1 MKKNLYFVQLPPPI
15 HGVTT
20 INKFIYES
28 KKINENFQTDLIE
41 IRYSDN
47 LSQLQKFTF
56 GKIIKHFVIA
66 GKLLQKLITFKPNYV
81 YFTIVPTGVGFYK
94 DLLFLWLM
102 KLSSATPVLHLHGKG
117 IAEKV
122 ENKLIKRIY
131 EWAFSKSI
139 IIHLS
144 KRLLDKELGR
154 LHLKNTKKC
163 FVENGVEEIKTDFI
177 ESSKNKDVVN
187 ILFLSNLFESKGV
200 FVALE
205 AFRLLPLEKENVV
218 LHLVGGMSSKEMEEK
233 INKIIAKN
241 NLPVIIHGA
250 LFGDKKY
257 KILEIADIFIHPT
270 LNDAFPLVLLE
281 AMQFKLPI
289 ISTYQGAIPDIIDDG
304 QTGFLVKEND
314 VVVLSEKISY

>member
-1 MKKNLYFVQLPPPI
+1 
-15 HGVTT
+15 
-20 INKFIYES
+20 
-28 KKINENFQTDLIE
+28 
-41 IRYSDN
+41 
-47 LSQLQKFTF
+47 
-56 GKIIKHFVIA
+56 
-66 GKLLQKLITFKPNYV
+66 
-81 YFTIVPTGVGFYK
+81 
-94 DLLFLWLM
+94 
-102 KLSSATPVLHLHGKG
+102 
-117 IAEKV
+117 
-122 ENKLIKRIY
+122 
-131 EWAFSKSI
+131 
-139 IIHLS
+139 
-144 KRLLDKELGR
+144 
-154 LHLKNTKKC
+154 
-163 FVENGVEEIKTDFI
+163 VENGVEKIKIDDI

-289 ISTYQGAIPDIIDDG
+289 MSTYQGAIPDIIDDG

-314 VVVLSEKISY
+314 AVVLSEKILYLVNNRIERKNMGAKAYEKYLERYTLQIFENNMSEMFDKYLN